1 MAHLIG
7 PQASW
12 LGRNNDSALV
22 MATSRL
28 PKRRPWSPAAG
39 RIRKYL
45 RGPRFSGYRRTW
57 CGDESDHWTNATL
70 PAPSRVLTATWNSTG
85 PCGFFCVC
93 CRLVI
98 FTKDHEYGTLL
109 CPIAEESQ
117 NRGSKNGKDGY
128 TEITS
133 ARPANKEISRFDGDG
148 LILRIALQAKG
159 RKKNECFRYALPL
172 SKRRTKKRVNAQYW
186 QFSIHQVLSGKATP

>member
-39 RIRKYL
+39 RIRKCL

-57 CGDESDHWTNATL
+57 CGDESDHWTNAAL

-98 FTKDHEYGTLL
+98 FTKDHELRHPFWALSRRRPKIEGPKMAKMATLKSQAPGQPTKKSAGSMVMVWF
-109 CPIAEESQ
+109 CESL
-117 NRGSKNGKDGY
+117 
-128 TEITS
+128 
-133 ARPANKEISRFDGDG
+133 SR
-148 LILRIALQAKG
+148 RREG
-159 RKKNECFRYALPL
+159 RKMSVSGMRYL
-172 SKRRTKKRVNAQYW
+172 
-186 QFSIHQVLSGKATP
+186 

>member
-1 MAHLIG
+1 M
-7 PQASW
+7 
-12 LGRNNDSALV
+12 
-22 MATSRL
+22 
-28 PKRRPWSPAAG
+28 
-39 RIRKYL
+39 
-45 RGPRFSGYRRTW
+45 
-57 CGDESDHWTNATL
+57 
-70 PAPSRVLTATWNSTG
+70 
-85 PCGFFCVC
+85 
-93 CRLVI
+93 I

-159 RKKNECFRYALPL
+159 RKKNECFRYALPV